1 MRKAERKEDAASPV
15 IGVMLMLV
23 VTIII
28 AAVITGFATDLSK
41 DTDKT
46 PMVLFDVQYNND
58 IGKIEL
64 KHKGG
69 DAVRIDDLELIV
81 EQTGLTAENGIIQ
94 AFSKGNGGLSVRS
107 EDDNPKDT
115 ISTGDVILVNIDAGE
130 YDTTGKAHWT
140 LTYIPTTGVIS
151 NGDVVL
157 V

>member
-1 MRKAERKEDAASPV
+1 MIQQERKEDAVSPV

-58 IGKIEL
+58 KGIIEL

-69 DAVRIDDLELIV
+69 DAVRIQDIELIL
-81 EQTGLTAENGIIQ
+81 EQSGLTANNGIFQ
-94 AFSKGNGGLSVRS
+94 VLSEADGTLKIRS
-107 EDDNPKDT
+107 EEDSSKET
-115 ISTGDVILVNIDAGE
+115 ISTGDVIEAKINALE
-130 YDTTGKAHWT
+130 YEATGKALWT
-140 LTYIPTTGVIS
+140 LTYLPTTGVIS
-151 NGDVVL
+151 NGEVVL

>member
-1 MRKAERKEDAASPV
+1 MRKAERKEDAVSPV

-58 IGKIEL
+58 KGIIEL

-69 DAVRIDDLELIV
+69 DAVRIQDIELIL
-81 EQTGLTAENGIIQ
+81 EQSGLTANNGIFQ
-94 AFSKGNGGLSVRS
+94 VLSEADGTLKIRS
-107 EDDNPKDT
+107 EEDSSKET
-115 ISTGDVILVNIDAGE
+115 ISTGDVIEAKINALE
-130 YDTTGKAHWT
+130 YEATGKALWT
-140 LTYIPTTGVIS
+140 LTYLPTTGVIS
-151 NGDVVL
+151 NGEVVL

>member
-1 MRKAERKEDAASPV
+1 MRKAERKEDAVSPV

-58 IGKIEL
+58 KGIIEL

-69 DAVRIDDLELIV
+69 DAIRIQDIELIL
-81 EQTGLTAENGIIQ
+81 EQSGLTANNGIFQ
-94 AFSKGNGGLSVRS
+94 VLSEADGTLKIRS
-107 EDDNPKDT
+107 EEDSSKET
-115 ISTGDVILVNIDAGE
+115 ISTGDVIEAKIDALE
-130 YDTTGKAHWT
+130 YEATGKALWT
-140 LTYIPTTGVIS
+140 LTYLPTTGVIS
-151 NGDVVL
+151 NGEVVL

>member
-1 MRKAERKEDAASPV
+1 MIQQERKEDAVSPV

-58 IGKIEL
+58 KGIIEL

-69 DAVRIDDLELIV
+69 DAVRIQDIELIL
-81 EQTGLTAENGIIQ
+81 EQSGLTANNGIFQ
-94 AFSKGNGGLSVRS
+94 VLSEADGTLKIRS
-107 EDDNPKDT
+107 EGDSSKET
-115 ISTGDVILVNIDAGE
+115 ISTGDVIEAKINALAYE
-130 YDTTGKAHWT
+130 ATGKALWT
-140 LTYIPTTGVIS
+140 LTYLPTTGVIS
-151 NGDVVL
+151 NGEVVL

>member
-1 MRKAERKEDAASPV
+1 MKHQRKEDAVSPV

-58 IGKIEL
+58 KGIIEL

-69 DAVRIDDLELIV
+69 DAVRIQDIELIL
-81 EQTGLTAENGIIQ
+81 EQSGLTANNGIFQ
-94 AFSKGNGGLSVRS
+94 VLSEADGTLKIRS
-107 EDDNPKDT
+107 EEDSSKET
-115 ISTGDVILVNIDAGE
+115 ISTGDVIEAKINALE
-130 YDTTGKAHWT
+130 YEATGKALWT
-140 LTYIPTTGVIS
+140 LTYLPTTGVIS
-151 NGDVVL
+151 NGEVVL

>member
-1 MRKAERKEDAASPV
+1 MIQQERKEDAVSPV

-58 IGKIEL
+58 KGIIEL

-69 DAVRIDDLELIV
+69 DAVRIQDIELIL
-81 EQTGLTAENGIIQ
+81 EQSGLTANNGIFQ
-94 AFSKGNGGLSVRS
+94 VLSEADGTLKIRS
-107 EDDNPKDT
+107 EEDSSKET
-115 ISTGDVILVNIDAGE
+115 ISTGDVIEAKINALAYE
-130 YDTTGKAHWT
+130 ATGKALWT
-140 LTYIPTTGVIS
+140 LTYLPTTGVIS
-151 NGDVVL
+151 NGEVVL